1 MVSQPCEKR
10 DEMKMCMKVISS
22 DCIVKSQQKDERDLT
37 VEEKVDLL
45 SNMLHGHPA
54 TFLARFGSLLDETDL
69 SYFRRIPDYEV
80 AIQVKELTKTASS
93 VARRKQIRNRRYNY
107 MRDLMQ
113 STDYFSTQQ
122 MRERNPLLYEYY
134 VGQYMTDDEKLTIE
148 KSDPDMTLSEHIFFK
163 MDRDRMEGVLY
174 RQQLRESGQLE
185 ESDEDTTSGDEERDE
200 GGYVGSF
207 RLSRDPKKA
216 GDEKQML
223 REEFLHEMQ
232 ESFLSGSDQG
242 IDYHSVDSNAQYDP
256 LDLKGRDEEES
267 YFDRE
272 EPCASRLVEDGDQ
285 ENMGERAIGDANM
298 EYDY

>member
-1 MVSQPCEKR
+1 
-10 DEMKMCMKVISS
+10 MKICMKVIAS
-22 DCIVKSQQKDERDLT
+22 DYVIRSQQKDERDLT

-45 SNMLHGHPA
+45 SNMLHSHPA
-54 TFLARFGSLLDETDL
+54 TFLTRFGPLLDETDL
-69 SYFRRIPDYEV
+69 TYFRQIANYEV
-80 AIQVKELTKTASS
+80 AIQVKELTKTANS

-163 MDRDRMEGVLY
+163 MDRDRVEGVLY

-185 ESDEDTTSGDEERDE
+185 ESDGDDDETSEDE
-200 GGYVGSF
+200 GEDRGEGYVGSF
-207 RLSRDPKKA
+207 KLSRDPKKA
-216 GDEKQML
+216 DSEKQML
-223 REEFLHEMQ
+223 RGEFLREMQ
-232 ESFLSGSDQG
+232 ESFMSGSDEG
-242 IDYHSVDSNAQYDP
+242 IDYRSVDTNVQYDS
-256 LDLKGRDEEES
+256 LDLKGQDEEES
-267 YFDRE
+267 YFDEE
-272 EPCASRLVEDGDQ
+272 EPRASRLVEDEESVEEGAMGD
-285 ENMGERAIGDANM
+285 NNM